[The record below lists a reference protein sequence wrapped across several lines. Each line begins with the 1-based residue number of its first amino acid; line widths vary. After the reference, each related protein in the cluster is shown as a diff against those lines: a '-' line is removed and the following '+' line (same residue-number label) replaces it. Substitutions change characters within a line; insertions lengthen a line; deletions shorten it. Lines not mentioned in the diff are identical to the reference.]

1 MDYAHKDIALPIS
14 WADIKS
20 ANRARLKGHE
30 WPTLLCMSCPFSF
43 SVRRNLKVDEVSVF
57 LDIITAIEVDNQDNL
72 VKVVYD
78 IGPAS
83 VKMIKKWDATGKA
96 KPQTVTIK
104 KRIRK
109 TTTQDKM
116 F

>member
-1 MDYAHKDIALPIS
+1 MDYAHQDITLSIS
-14 WADIKS
+14 WTDIKS

-30 WPTLLCMSCPFSF
+30 WPKLLCMSCPFAF
-43 SVRRNLKVDEVSVF
+43 SIRRNLNVDEVSVF

-72 VKVVYD
+72 VAVVYD

-83 VKMIKKWDATGKA
+83 VEMIKKWDATGKA

-104 KRIRK
+104 KRVRK
-109 TTTQDKM
+109 TTTQHDM